1 MYMKNRILFFASL
14 ALIATCQSLSAQTVK
29 GNDVEYTFQGER
41 LRISFCTGKMFRVS
55 KTASSSLPAD
65 EPWMVQRYA
74 FPQVSFQV
82 NNGTIT
88 TRSLVIKVEN
98 NPWRITV
105 SDLSG
110 RVCYEETAAGVADS
124 IYNEAVLGPDEHFFG
139 LGERMDRMDQRGQRV
154 HLNVEL
160 GRGSKPAVGGKDILR
175 ANYCP
180 VPIVYSTRGY
190 AIFFHTAQ
198 PNDWDMGWT
207 HANRFAFSSHGG
219 SNDYYFIYGPD
230 ISQMLKAYLTLTGS
244 APLMPKPA
252 YGLHVG
258 SYSGGTWKHEKEVS
272 DTYVRNLISRLRAEQ
287 IPFDLLWLDSTWR
300 NFTSLGNGG
309 CSFEFQSLFKDPAG
323 MISFAHKN
331 HVAMFGL
338 HIRSLLDNGLH
349 NTLLTDARKKGYTID
364 DGESRAILDFF
375 NPKAVEWWWKEAAGK
390 VTRLGVDFFKTDVGS
405 ALRFKNVTPEQQAL
419 HNLFPIAYAKAPYEH
434 FAAMYNRRGFDHTR
448 EGWAGIQRY
457 PFIWAGD
464 WGSEWQW
471 FEPVVR
477 GGLNIGLSGVGNWS
491 HCMGGFEQYSPYD
504 TDLYVRWCQ
513 FGMFSPVAILFGM
526 DHPRYHAPWTYGK
539 EAERIFIKYDSLR
552 YALLPY
558 IYTSAWNMYQTGR
571 PIMAPMLYDFFKDEQ
586 TYDMS
591 DQYMFGPGMM
601 VCPVTTKGALS
612 RPVYFPGGNW
622 TDYWTGERINGR
634 QYKSFLTPLDIM
646 PIFIRE
652 GAVIPM
658 QQPMQYVD
666 ERPADS
672 LTLLVYPSG
681 QSSYKLYEDDG
692 TSTDYQHGHYAT
704 TLIESKLTAGE
715 WQLVVHQPTGTFK
728 PQPHFY
734 RAEAFLNKKPAQV
747 TVNGQPTSQ
756 WTWDETRRLLRV
768 EGGYNNKDILT
779 ITAI

>member
-1 MYMKNRILFFASL
+1 M
-14 ALIATCQSLSAQTVK
+14 
-29 GNDVEYTFQGER
+29 
-41 LRISFCTGKMFRVS
+41 
-55 KTASSSLPAD
+55 
-65 EPWMVQRYA
+65 
-74 FPQVSFQV
+74 
-82 NNGTIT
+82 
-88 TRSLVIKVEN
+88 
-98 NPWRITV
+98 
-105 SDLSG
+105 
-110 RVCYEETAAGVADS
+110 
-124 IYNEAVLGPDEHFFG
+124 
-139 LGERMDRMDQRGQRV
+139 
-154 HLNVEL
+154 
-160 GRGSKPAVGGKDILR
+160 
-175 ANYCP
+175 
-180 VPIVYSTRGY
+180 
-190 AIFFHTAQ
+190 
-198 PNDWDMGWT
+198 
-207 HANRFAFSSHGG
+207 
-219 SNDYYFIYGPD
+219 
-230 ISQMLKAYLTLTGS
+230 
-244 APLMPKPA
+244 
-252 YGLHVG
+252 
-258 SYSGGTWKHEKEVS
+258 
-272 DTYVRNLISRLRAEQ
+272 
-287 IPFDLLWLDSTWR
+287 
-300 NFTSLGNGG
+300 
-309 CSFEFQSLFKDPAG
+309 
-323 MISFAHKN
+323 
-331 HVAMFGL
+331 
-338 HIRSLLDNGLH
+338 
-349 NTLLTDARKKGYTID
+349 
-364 DGESRAILDFF
+364 
-375 NPKAVEWWWKEAAGK
+375 
-390 VTRLGVDFFKTDVGS
+390 
-405 ALRFKNVTPEQQAL
+405 
-419 HNLFPIAYAKAPYEH
+419 
-434 FAAMYNRRGFDHTR
+434 
-448 EGWAGIQRY
+448 
-457 PFIWAGD
+457 
-464 WGSEWQW
+464 
-471 FEPVVR
+471 VR

-622 TDYWTGERINGR
+622 ADYWTGERISGR

-672 LTLLVYPSG
+672 LTLLVYPSA
-681 QSSYKLYEDDG
+681 QSSYNLYEDDG

-734 RAEAFLNKKPAQV
+734 RAEAFLNQKPALV

-756 WTWDETRRLLRV
+756 WTWDETRRLLSV
-768 EGGYNNKDILT
+768 DGDYNNEKTLT
-779 ITAI
+779 ITAK